1 MAFCVNIKIMEA
13 KLFIDTLKEEFNC
26 SFFTGVPDSQLKELC
41 YYLTQNESENHLI
54 CANEGNAVAVAAGE
68 YLSTGRI
75 SVVYLQNSGLGNIVN
90 PVASLLNNKVYGI
103 PCIFVVGWRGEPEVK
118 DEPQHI
124 FQGEITLDLL
134 NVLGIHAI
142 VIDKDTDVDSL
153 KTDLEKEIDYIKS
166 GNSIAIVVRKGTFE
180 PIQKVKAKNEFVLI
194 REQVIEKITKFTN
207 DDLIVCT
214 TGKASRELFEIREKE
229 KQSHMYDFLTVGSMG
244 HASSIAYGIA
254 KNLSN
259 KKVWCIDGDGAILM
273 HLGAMS
279 IIGNKKPKNF
289 VHILIN
295 NQAHETVGGM
305 ATSSN
310 TMDYCSV
317 AKACGYA
324 KQYRVLT
331 EEELE
336 KTLKIVKEGNELT
349 FVEICVG
356 LGSRQDLGR
365 PTTTPQQNK
374 TLFMKNIRG
383 DK

>member
-1 MAFCVNIKIMEA
+1 MET
-13 KLFIDTLKEEFNC
+13 KLFVNLLKEEFNC

-68 YLSTGRI
+68 YLSTGKM
-75 SVVYLQNSGLGNIVN
+75 SVVYMQNSGLGNIVN
-90 PVASLLNNKVYGI
+90 PVTSLLNNKVYGI
-103 PCIFVVGWRGEPEVK
+103 PCVFVVGWRGEPQVK
-118 DEPQHI
+118 DEPQHV

-134 NVLGIHAI
+134 HVLGIHTI

-153 KTDLEKEIDYIKS
+153 KNALRKEAEYIKS
-166 GNSIAIVVRKGTFE
+166 GNSIAIVVKKGTFAAVE
-180 PIQKVKAKNEFVLI
+180 KVKAKNEFKLI
-194 REQVIEKITKFTN
+194 REQVIAKITEFSGE
-207 DDLIVCT
+207 DLVVCT
-214 TGKASRELFEIREKE
+214 TGKASRELFEIRERE
-229 KQSHMYDFLTVGSMG
+229 KQSHKYDFLTVGSMG

-254 KNLSN
+254 KNVSD

-279 IIGNKKPKNF
+279 IIGNKKPDNL

-305 ATSSN
+305 ATSSF
-310 TMDYCSV
+310 TMDYRSI
-317 AKACGYA
+317 AKACGYS
-324 KQYRVLT
+324 KQFRAET

-336 KTLKIVKEGNELT
+336 SALKNAKEANELV
-349 FVEICVG
+349 FVEICVA
-356 LGSRQDLGR
+356 LGSRADLGR
-365 PTTTPQQNK
+365 PTTTPEQNK
-374 TLFMKNIRG
+374 NLFMNNIRG

>member
-1 MAFCVNIKIMEA
+1 MET
-13 KLFIDTLKEEFNC
+13 KLFVDLLKEEFNC
-26 SFFTGVPDSQLKELC
+26 SFFTGVPDSQLKELS

-68 YLSTGRI
+68 YLSTGRM

-90 PVASLLNNKVYGI
+90 PVASLLHNKVYGI

-118 DEPQHI
+118 DEPQHV
-124 FQGEITLDLL
+124 FQGEITLNLL
-134 NVLGIHAI
+134 EVLGMHTI
-142 VIDKDTDVDSL
+142 VIDKNTDINSL
-153 KTDLEKEIDYIKS
+153 KQKLQTEKDFIKN
-166 GNSIAIVVRKGTFE
+166 GNSVAIVVKKGTFT
-180 PIQKVKAKNEFVLI
+180 QVDKVKAKNDFVLN
-194 REQVIEKITKFTN
+194 REQVINTITNFSK

-229 KQSHMYDFLTVGSMG
+229 KQSHKFDFLTVGSMG

-254 KNLSN
+254 KNVSN

-279 IIGNKKPKNF
+279 IVGNKKPENF

-305 ATSSN
+305 ATSSK
-310 TMDYCSV
+310 TMDYCSI
-317 AKACGYA
+317 AKACGYL
-324 KQYRVLT
+324 KQFKVLT

-336 KTLKIVKEGNELT
+336 KTLKLAKESNELT

-365 PTTTPQQNK
+365 PTTTPEQNK
-374 TLFMKNIRG
+374 NMFMDYIKSLRRG
-383 DK
+383 K